1 MRGLGRLSIQSKMI
15 VLLLVVSLA
24 SISTVASLG
33 YSSARAALTQAVEN
47 QLKGVQVSKTTTL
60 KEMLEAL
67 RDQVISMSDSQAA
80 IDGMRAFRQAY
91 RELASKSLSVAE
103 EEKLKSFYL
112 SEFLPELGKQLDGQ
126 PLIEHYMPTTPAA
139 RYLQY
144 HYIANNAHSYG
155 SKGSLLAD
163 ATDQTLYGE
172 THRRLHQLFSRVVK
186 IFGFEDLMLVD
197 PDTLDIVYSFQKTT
211 ELATSLLTGPYSN
224 TNLGDRA
231 RAIRVARD
239 RDDFKIADF
248 ERYRPSLGVPMGFA
262 MSPIF
267 DGPTMIGILVLQFP
281 IETFNKVLTGDYK
294 WRDEGLGETGESFVV
309 GPDKTLRSRS
319 RFMYENPST
328 FSKELRDS
336 GVNPRI
342 IERIE
347 RQKTAMNAVSVP
359 SVSVEKALQGL
370 SGITTTRS
378 YRGRNVLSA
387 YGPLELDSLR
397 WAVISEMDLDE
408 ARAPIV
414 RLGRKVIMVSS
425 AITLVVS
432 LLALV
437 CSQLL
442 TRPLR
447 ALTEGARRLG
457 AGETDIKVDVT
468 SRDEFGQ
475 LGEVFNEMADSIKRQ
490 TRQLEE
496 QVRENQELLLNI
508 LPASAAAQR
517 QEGDERANREF
528 TDVSILFAE
537 IVGMEELSQSVGEAA
552 ALTALGD
559 LIAAF
564 DDVAERHGIE
574 KVKTIGTSYLAVC
587 GLSVSRPDHTR
598 RVIQFAEEMVRVV
611 TAFNR
616 EHKSH
621 LSLAIGANCGPVV
634 GGVVGKR
641 KFLYDLWGDTV
652 MIAKKLASGS
662 GGAIRVTQNVY
673 ARLGDQFEFAGPI
686 RFEVEGK
693 PSIEAWQIAV

>member
-1 MRGLGRLSIQSKMI
+1 MMGLGRLSIQSKMI

-24 SISTVASLG
+24 SISAVALLG
-33 YSSARAALTQAVEN
+33 YSSAKVALTHAVEN

-91 RELASKSLSVAE
+91 RELSAKTLSPSE
-103 EEKLKSFYL
+103 EEKLRTFYAA
-112 SEFLPELGKQLDGQ
+112 EFLPTLSKQLDGQ
-126 PLIEHYMPTTPAA
+126 PILEHYLPSNTTA

-144 HYIANNAHSYG
+144 HYIAHNQHPYG
-155 SKGSLLAD
+155 AKGALVSSASD
-163 ATDQTLYGE
+163 ASAYGE
-172 THRRLHQLFSRVVK
+172 VHAKLHKIFSRVVK

-197 PDTLDIVYSFQKTT
+197 PDTLDVVYSFQKTT
-211 ELATSLLTGPYSN
+211 EFGTSLLSGPYSN
-224 TNLGDRA
+224 TNLGDRV
-231 RAIRVARD
+231 RAIKTARD

-248 ERYRPSLGVPMGFA
+248 EPYRPSVGAPMGFA

-267 DGPTMIGILVLQFP
+267 DGPTMIGVLVLQFP
-281 IETFNKVLTGDYK
+281 IEVFNKVLAGDYK
-294 WRDEGLGETGESFVV
+294 WRDEGLGDTGESFVV
-309 GPDKTLRSRS
+309 GPDKTIRSRS
-319 RFMYENPST
+319 RFMYEDAAG
-328 FSKELRDS
+328 FLRELRES
-336 GVNPRI
+336 GVSSKI
-342 IERIE
+342 VDRIE
-347 RQKTAMNAVSVP
+347 RQKTAMNSLVVNSLSVDR
-359 SVSVEKALQGL
+359 ALQGL

-378 YRGRNVLSA
+378 YRGREVLSA

-397 WAVISEMDLDE
+397 WAVISELDLDE
-408 ARAPIV
+408 ANAPIR
-414 RLGRKVIMVSS
+414 RLGHKVVMVSS
-425 AITLVVS
+425 AIALIVS

-457 AGETDIKVDVT
+457 AGETDVKVEVT
-468 SRDEFGQ
+468 SRDEFGE
-475 LGEVFNEMADSIKRQ
+475 LGVVFNEMADSIRHQ
-490 TRQLEE
+490 TQQLEE
-496 QVRENQELLLNI
+496 QVRSNQELLLSI
-508 LPASAAAQR
+508 LPASAVAQR

-528 TDVSILFAE
+528 TDVSVLFSE
-537 IVGMEELSQSVGEAA
+537 IVGMEELSHAIGEAR
-552 ALTALGD
+552 ALTVLGD

-574 KVKTIGTSYLAVC
+574 KVRTIGASYLAVC
-587 GLSVSRPDHTR
+587 GLSVNRPDHTR
-598 RVIQFAEEMVRVV
+598 RVIQFAEEMVQIV

-616 EHKSH
+616 DHKAT
-621 LSLAIGANCGPVV
+621 LSLAIGVNCGPVV

-652 MIAKKLASGS
+652 TIAKKLASGS
-662 GGAIRVTQNVY
+662 GGAIRVTHTVH

-693 PSIEAWQIAV
+693 ASIEAWQIAV

>member
-1 MRGLGRLSIQSKMI
+1 
-15 VLLLVVSLA
+15 
-24 SISTVASLG
+24 
-33 YSSARAALTQAVEN
+33 VE
-47 QLKGVQVSKTTTL
+47 
-60 KEMLEAL
+60 
-67 RDQVISMSDSQAA
+67 R
-80 IDGMRAFRQAY
+80 
-91 RELASKSLSVAE
+91 
-103 EEKLKSFYL
+103 
-112 SEFLPELGKQLDGQ
+112 
-126 PLIEHYMPTTPAA
+126 
-139 RYLQY
+139 
-144 HYIANNAHSYG
+144 
-155 SKGSLLAD
+155 
-163 ATDQTLYGE
+163 
-172 THRRLHQLFSRVVK
+172 
-186 IFGFEDLMLVD
+186 
-197 PDTLDIVYSFQKTT
+197 
-211 ELATSLLTGPYSN
+211 
-224 TNLGDRA
+224 
-231 RAIRVARD
+231 
-239 RDDFKIADF
+239 
-248 ERYRPSLGVPMGFA
+248 
-262 MSPIF
+262 
-267 DGPTMIGILVLQFP
+267 
-281 IETFNKVLTGDYK
+281 
-294 WRDEGLGETGESFVV
+294 
-309 GPDKTLRSRS
+309 
-319 RFMYENPST
+319 
-328 FSKELRDS
+328 
-336 GVNPRI
+336 
-342 IERIE
+342 
-347 RQKTAMNAVSVP
+347 
-359 SVSVEKALQGL
+359 ALQGL
-370 SGITTTRS
+370 SGITTARS
-378 YRGRNVLSA
+378 YRGRDVLSA

-408 ARAPIV
+408 ARAPIL

-425 AITLVVS
+425 AIALAVS

-437 CSQLL
+437 CSQIL

-457 AGETDIKVDVT
+457 AGETDVKVDVT

-490 TRQLEE
+490 TRRLEE

-508 LPASAAAQR
+508 LPASAVAQR

-621 LSLAIGANCGPVV
+621 LTLAIGANCGPVV

>member
-1 MRGLGRLSIQSKMI
+1 MI

-33 YSSARAALTQAVEN
+33 YSSAKAALTQTVEN

-80 IDGMRAFRQAY
+80 IEGMRAFRQAY

-112 SEFLPELGKQLDGQ
+112 AEFLPELGKQLDGQ
-126 PLIEHYMPTTPAA
+126 PLIEHYMPATPAA

-144 HYIANNAHSYG
+144 HYIANNTHPYG
-155 SKGSLLAD
+155 RKGSLLAD
-163 ATDQTLYGE
+163 SSDQTLYGE
-172 THRRLHQLFSRVVK
+172 THRRLHPMFSRVVK

-211 ELATSLLTGPYSN
+211 ELATSLLMGPYAN
-224 TNLGDRA
+224 THLGDRA
-231 RAIRVARD
+231 RAIRMARD

-248 ERYRPSLGVPMGFA
+248 EPYRPSLGAPMGFA

-281 IETFNKVLTGDYK
+281 IEKFNKVLTGDYK

-319 RFMYENPST
+319 RFMYENAST
-328 FSKELRDS
+328 FSRELRDS
-336 GVNPRI
+336 GVNPKIVDRI
-342 IERIE
+342 D
-347 RQKTAMNAVSVP
+347 RQKTAMNTLSVP
-359 SVSVEKALQGL
+359 SVSVEMALQGL
-370 SGITTTRS
+370 SGITTTRG
-378 YRGRNVLSA
+378 YRGRDVLSA

-408 ARAPIV
+408 ARAPIL

-425 AITLVVS
+425 AIALAVS

-457 AGETDIKVDVT
+457 AGETDVKVNVT

-490 TRQLEE
+490 TRRLEE

-508 LPASAAAQR
+508 LPASAVAQR

-686 RFEVEGK
+686 RFEVEGR